1 VRLDAEAWHGRTA
14 TGGTARF
21 FVSFLV
27 AVSVVEFGIMAAIHA
42 FVPAGT
48 PQVWVAVADGIVLA
62 AVLAP
67 LAWWG
72 FVRPLQR
79 LHDERGVLLDQ
90 LLAAQ
95 EDERRRIA
103 ADLHDGLGQQLT
115 TMLLRLKVIEE
126 AAVPDTVRDN
136 AAALR
141 EITSAAL
148 AETRRVARDTRPP
161 VLDTLGLAAAVEK
174 LLDDLAVVTGIAF
187 TLKASD
193 CEGRRLPLAVET
205 AVYRVIQEATTNAVK
220 HARPSAIEV
229 VIAFRSERITAS
241 VRDDGRGFDLR
252 EALLPSRRPCG
263 LLGMRE
269 RVAAV
274 GGGLDVTS
282 RLGEGTTVA
291 AWIPVSAREV
301 AA

>member
-1 VRLDAEAWHGRTA
+1 MRLDAEAWHGRTA

-21 FVSFLV
+21 FVSFLM

-48 PQVWVAVADGIVLA
+48 PQVWVAVADGVVLA

-126 AAVPDTVRDN
+126 AAVPDTVREN

-174 LLDDLAVVTGIAF
+174 LLDDLQAVTGIPISF
-187 TLKASD
+187 TADD
-193 CEGRRLPLAVET
+193 CDDLRLPLAVET
-205 AVYRVIQEATTNAVK
+205 AVYRIVQEAITNAVK
-220 HARPSAIEV
+220 HALPVRIEV
-229 VIAFRSERITAS
+229 GVSCDEDRIAAT
-241 VRDDGRGFDLR
+241 VRDHGRGFDVR
-252 EALLPSRRPCG
+252 EALRPSRRPCG

-269 RVAAV
+269 RAAAV
-274 GGGLDVTS
+274 GGTLDVSS
-282 RLGEGTTVA
+282 RPGQGTTVA
-291 AWIPVSAREV
+291 ARIPVAARE
-301 AA
+301 AAA